1 MAIKLIANYSK
12 RLGLPGYSSHQFSV
26 SVETELV
33 ATDDVA
39 AESQR
44 LYQLLQTNVDEQ
56 IIQTGFVPP
65 PSYGMEEA
73 YGAGGYG
80 GGGAAMRGSRGGSF
94 GGMAPRGGP
103 RSGYGG
109 GGFGEDEWGGGG
121 FVGGGRGSFGG
132 GEGHS
137 LAFSDAA
144 GGGSMESTQVSN
156 SENIGIT
163 GSCECEIKHF

>member
-1 MAIKLIANYSK
+1 MMTVKQVPNLNVFCNLTGMRALSSV
-12 RLGLPGYSSHQFSV
+12 GYGSGGGG
-26 SVETELV
+26 
-33 ATDDVA
+33 
-39 AESQR
+39 
-44 LYQLLQTNVDEQ
+44 
-56 IIQTGFVPP
+56 GFGGM

-156 SENIGIT
+156 SDHIGIT